1 MIRSGPVD
9 FDVRHVTRYDYGDAI
24 AMSQHL
30 LHLTPP
36 QSTRWQVCH
45 EARIDVA
52 PESDETWA
60 GLDYFGNQTRVVN
73 VNRAHDT
80 FTVDAFSSV
89 TLMPRP
95 RLAELGGSPVWSDVA
110 ALLREPRAFN
120 GNLARHF
127 LFASPHVDLF
137 PGLDQLTAPSFTPGR
152 SLIEASHALMSQ
164 IYREFSFDP
173 RATDV
178 STPVEDIVRLKRGV
192 CQDFAHLM
200 IACLR
205 RRGLAARYMSGYIQT
220 HRLDSDREM
229 TGADASHAWVSVW
242 CPVHGWVDL
251 DPTNDL
257 LVDREHITV
266 AIGRDFSD
274 VSPVR
279 GVVLGA
285 GGDPDVAVTVS
296 RRD

>member
-1 MIRSGPVD
+1 MTQADPVD
-9 FDVRHVTRYDYGDAI
+9 FDVRHVTRYDYGEAI

-36 QSTRWQVCH
+36 PRLRWQVCH
-45 EARIDVA
+45 QSRIEVT
-52 PESDETWA
+52 PESDETWS
-60 GLDYFGNQTRVVN
+60 GVDYFGNRTRVVN
-73 VNRAHDT
+73 VNRAHET
-80 FTVDAFSSV
+80 FTVDAHSSV
-89 TLMPRP
+89 TLAPRP
-95 RLAELGGSPVWSDVA
+95 RLSGLAGSPAWSEAA
-110 ALLREPRAFN
+110 ALLREPRPVN
-120 GNLARHF
+120 GDHPRRF

-137 PGLDQLTAPSFTPGR
+137 PGLDALSEPSFAPGR
-152 SLIEASHALMSQ
+152 PLIEASHALMTQ
-164 IYREFSFDP
+164 IHRDFSFDP

-178 STPVEDIVRLKRGV
+178 STPVQDIVRLGRGV

-205 RRGLAARYMSGYIQT
+205 RRGLAARYVSGYIQT

-229 TGADASHAWVSVW
+229 TGADASHAWVAVW

-257 LVDREHITV
+257 LVDREHVTV
-266 AIGRDFSD
+266 AIGRDFGD

-285 GGDPDVAVTVS
+285 AGDPEVAVTVS
-296 RRD
+296 RRG